1 MIDIREYGR
10 KVWSQRGEDGMLEK
24 IFSTLKIEK
33 GHAVELGAWDGKHLS
48 NVYNLITKGWAA
60 TLIEC
65 DEEKFLELSD
75 NMRQFEEVTTIKQKV
90 TLEKG
95 ETLDEILQAAKTP
108 KNFDLLSLDLDGFDY
123 WVWRSLTFEPKV
135 VLVEYN
141 SNWEGSVTCPY
152 DTEHFWDGTQF
163 YGASG
168 KALNDLAE
176 AKGYELIGH
185 VPNINLFFIKKEL
198 NKGLFK
204 TLDIKTNFH
213 VSKNHHLP
221 MTKENFEKLVY
232 NPPV

>member
-1 MIDIREYGR
+1 MIDIRNYD
-10 KVWSQRGEDGMLEK
+10 KKIWSQRGEDGMIEK
-24 IFSTLKIEK
+24 IFEVLQINK
-33 GHAVELGAWDGKHLS
+33 GHAVELGAWDGKYLS
-48 NVYNLITKGWAA
+48 NVYNLITKGWDA

-65 DEEKFLELSD
+65 DEEKYEELSE
-75 NMRQFEEVTTIKQKV
+75 NMKNFDGVTTIKQKV

-95 ETLDEILQAAKTP
+95 ETLNEALQKANTP
-108 KNFDLLSLDLDGFDY
+108 KDFDLLSLDLDGYDY
-123 WVWRSLTFEPKV
+123 WIWKSLTFEPKV

-141 SNWEGSVTCPY
+141 SNWEESVTCPY
-152 DTEHFWDGTQF
+152 DIKHFWDGTQF

-176 AKGYELIGH
+176 SKGYELIGH

-213 VSKNHHLP
+213 VSKNHHP
-221 MTKENFEKLVY
+221 PISKENFEKLVY
-232 NPPV
+232 NPPI